1 MVEPGAGVGPA
12 TGVLDGVEHVYRLR
26 VYFEDTDAAG
36 IVYYASYLRMAER
49 ARTEMMRLLGADHA
63 GMMRNDG
70 LVLTVRECEIEY
82 LAPARLDDVL
92 EIRSSLV
99 EIGGASLRARQIVHR
114 GDRVVARIALRLAC
128 VTEAAV
134 RRASSAAFVRRPPGS
149 RRPPSRRSSEFDHVV
164 LDPPIPGSTW
174 RPFDWGRFRRPIRV
188 QS

>member
-128 VTEAAV
+128 VTEAGRPA
-134 RRASSAAFVRRPPGS
+134 RLPARLRAALAGFGGA
-149 RRPPSRRSSEFDHVV
+149 PPSQRSSESDHVV
-164 LDPPIPGSTW
+164 S
-174 RPFDWGRFRRPIRV
+174 
-188 QS
+188 

>member
-128 VTEAAV
+128 VTEAV
-134 RRASSAAFVRRPPGS
+134 RPARLPARLRAALAGFGGA
-149 RRPPSRRSSEFDHVV
+149 PPSQRSSESDHVV
-164 LDPPIPGSTW
+164 S
-174 RPFDWGRFRRPIRV
+174 
-188 QS
+188 